1 MHRRLTSVVLPLAAF
16 GLCAAL
22 STSSALAQKPA
33 EQAKQQLEFGVEMAQ
48 RGLWSE
54 ALFRFKQ
61 ALRHDTS
68 NPSVYNNMAVAYEA
82 LGQFELAL
90 ENYRKG
96 LELEPSNRGLKRNY
110 ARFVEFYQRFKPPE
124 EGEDSESETDAEP
137 QDTANGAESAESETD
152 APS

>member
-1 MHRRLTSVVLPLAAF
+1 
-16 GLCAAL
+16 
-22 STSSALAQKPA
+22 
-33 EQAKQQLEFGVEMAQ
+33 MAQ

-61 ALRHDTS
+61 ALRHDTG
-68 NPSVYNNMAVAYEA
+68 NPSIYNNMAVAYEA

-124 EGEDSESETDAEP
+124 EGEEDESEVSDESETGSETSESETDAP
-137 QDTANGAESAESETD
+137 F
-152 APS
+152 